1 MIPQCTRTCEHGT
14 LSTIFFPQVQRLL
27 VNHGHG
33 GHGIGVVASSPNG
46 VPRPSFTDVMGWPS
60 LGPSPSSAVSAPATI
75 TVSWHAWGTCGCPQ
89 GGSGRAQ
96 GYAQVRRVPQAM
108 GGSRTVRSH
117 GHASCSERNRR
128 DVSHKQ
134 REITLDQTSSKIA
147 CKHTPHDPG

>member
-46 VPRPSFTDVMGWPS
+46 VPRPSFT
-60 LGPSPSSAVSAPATI
+60 GPSPSSAVSAPATI
-75 TVSWHAWGTCGCPQ
+75 TASWHAWGTCGCPQ